1 MKYPWH
7 CIPRIVQI
15 LDWLH
20 DDHEIGLKADDPKQP
35 HPLNTLQ
42 FSHYLEAGTYPNP
55 RVIVMQQ
62 NPGKAASATSKETHP
77 QLGHNN

>member
-20 DDHEIGLKADDPKQP
+20 DDHEIVLKAEDPKQP
-35 HPLNTLQ
+35 HTLNTL
-42 FSHYLEAGTYPNP
+42 
-55 RVIVMQQ
+55 IVYSIFR
-62 NPGKAASATSKETHP
+62 GRDLSKS
-77 QLGHNN
+77 

>member
-1 MKYPWH
+1 MCEKPESGSNSHINLAYMKYPWH

-35 HPLNTLQ
+35 HPLNTL
-42 FSHYLEAGTYPNP
+42 
-55 RVIVMQQ
+55 
-62 NPGKAASATSKETHP
+62 
-77 QLGHNN
+77 